1 MKIRPEDALEYH
13 SSSPAGKLSV
23 TPTKACRTQ
32 RDLSLAYT
40 PGVAVPCLEIERDPS
55 LAYKYT
61 AKGNLVGVVSNGTA
75 VLGLGNIGPLAGKPV
90 MEGKAVLFKRFADID
105 VFDIELDTQ
114 NADEVIR
121 TCQILEPTFGGINL
135 EDIKAPECFYI
146 EETLIKTMKIPVF
159 HDDQHG
165 TAIISGAGLINAL
178 EIGGKKIEDIKVVFN
193 GAGAA
198 AISCAAHY
206 VRLGVRL
213 ENIVMCD
220 TKGVIHEG
228 RTDHMNP
235 YKARYASK
243 TSARTLEEAMV
254 GADVFFGLS
263 QAGCVTKEMVK
274 GMAPNP
280 IIFAMANPDPE
291 ITYEDALAARPD
303 AIVATGRSDYP
314 NQVNNVLGFPFIF
327 RGALDVRATTI
338 NDEMKLAAT
347 LALASLAKEDV
358 PDSVLRAYSI
368 DRLEFG
374 REYIIPKPFDPR
386 VLIWE
391 ASAVAQAAMQ
401 TGVAQQPVDL
411 KQYREELEKRL
422 GKAAEVMRGM
432 INKAQ
437 REPKRIVFTEGEEN
451 KILRAC
457 QILLDEKIAQPIL
470 LGNEAKIRA
479 SIDELR
485 LHLEGV
491 QIVDPKRFKRI
502 VEYTEEFYSLRQ
514 RKGITRTEA
523 EQTIRNPTTFA
534 SMMVRLND
542 ADALIGGLTTHY
554 PDTIRPA
561 LQVIDVRP
569 ELRRVAGVYV
579 MITQKGDIYFLAD
592 ATVNIEPTAEDLAE
606 IAIMAAEKARR
617 FNQEPR
623 VAMLSFSN
631 FGSTRHALSDKVRRA
646 VELVRQKAPGLMIDG
661 EMQADTAVTP
671 HIIEET
677 YPFSTLKGGANV
689 LIFPNLESGNIA
701 YKLLQRVGGAE
712 LIGPLLT
719 GLSRPVHVLQRGSE
733 VNDIVHVAAVA
744 VVDAQEIGKPYVT
757 LTETAEDI

>member
-1 MKIRPEDALEYH
+1 M
-13 SSSPAGKLSV
+13 
-23 TPTKACRTQ
+23 
-32 RDLSLAYT
+32 
-40 PGVAVPCLEIERDPS
+40 
-55 LAYKYT
+55 
-61 AKGNLVGVVSNGTA
+61 
-75 VLGLGNIGPLAGKPV
+75 
-90 MEGKAVLFKRFADID
+90 
-105 VFDIELDTQ
+105 
-114 NADEVIR
+114 
-121 TCQILEPTFGGINL
+121 
-135 EDIKAPECFYI
+135 
-146 EETLIKTMKIPVF
+146 
-159 HDDQHG
+159 
-165 TAIISGAGLINAL
+165 
-178 EIGGKKIEDIKVVFN
+178 
-193 GAGAA
+193 
-198 AISCAAHY
+198 
-206 VRLGVRL
+206 RL

-220 TKGVIHEG
+220 TKGVIYEG
-228 RTDHMNP
+228 RTEHMNP

-263 QAGCVTKEMVK
+263 QAGCVTQEMVR

-391 ASAVAQAAMQ
+391 ASAVAQAAME

-437 REPKRIVFTEGEEN
+437 RDPKRIVFTEGEEG

-457 QILLDEKIAQPIL
+457 QILLDEKIAHPIL

-479 SIDELR
+479 SIEELR

-491 QIVDPKRFKRI
+491 HIVDPKRFTRI
-502 VEYTEEFYSLRQ
+502 DEYTEEFYSLRQ

-523 EQTIRNPTTFA
+523 EQTIRNPTTFG

-646 VELVRQKAPGLMIDG
+646 VELVRRRAPGLMIDG

-671 HIIEET
+671 QIIEET

-744 VVDAQEIGKPYVT
+744 VVDAQEVGKPYVT
-757 LTETAEDI
+757 LTEAAEGK